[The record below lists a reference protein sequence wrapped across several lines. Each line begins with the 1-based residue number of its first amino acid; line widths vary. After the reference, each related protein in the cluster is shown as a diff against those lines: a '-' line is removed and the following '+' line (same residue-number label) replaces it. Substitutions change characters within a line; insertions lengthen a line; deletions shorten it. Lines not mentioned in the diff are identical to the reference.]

1 MKSEISEGKREL
13 GRNSKQIE
21 VSKLCSLLC
30 RWLGQFYSKRFDVRR
45 ELKQS
50 ELNRDTGN
58 TKIGILLFVVVA
70 LIFSITIVKLK
81 QGSLMQGY
89 DHIIRQNMLEK
100 DDE

>member
-1 MKSEISEGKREL
+1 MA
-13 GRNSKQIE
+13 
-21 VSKLCSLLC
+21 
-30 RWLGQFYSKRFDVRR
+30 KRFDVRR
-45 ELKQS
+45 ELKQT
-50 ELNRDTGN
+50 ELNRGTGN
-58 TKIGILLFVVVA
+58 TKIGIILFIVVA

>member
-1 MKSEISEGKREL
+1 MRK
-13 GRNSKQIE
+13 
-21 VSKLCSLLC
+21 
-30 RWLGQFYSKRFDVRR
+30 

-58 TKIGILLFVVVA
+58 VKIGILLFVVVA

-81 QGSLMQGY
+81 QGALMQGY

-100 DDE
+100 DDQQS

>member
-1 MKSEISEGKREL
+1 MPLKF
-13 GRNSKQIE
+13 
-21 VSKLCSLLC
+21 LCLLSHQ
-30 RWLGQFYSKRFDVRR
+30 LGQFYFKQLVMRR

-50 ELNRDTGN
+50 GLTRDTGN
-58 TKIGILLFVVVA
+58 ARIGILLFVVVA

-81 QGSLMQGY
+81 QGALMQGY

>member
-1 MKSEISEGKREL
+1 MRK
-13 GRNSKQIE
+13 
-21 VSKLCSLLC
+21 
-30 RWLGQFYSKRFDVRR
+30 

-58 TKIGILLFVVVA
+58 AKIGILLFVVVA

-81 QGSLMQGY
+81 QGALMQGY

-100 DDE
+100 DD

>member
-1 MKSEISEGKREL
+1 M
-13 GRNSKQIE
+13 
-21 VSKLCSLLC
+21 
-30 RWLGQFYSKRFDVRR
+30 RR

-50 ELNRDTGN
+50 ELIRNTGN
-58 TKIGILLFVVVA
+58 VKIGILLFVVVA

>member
-1 MKSEISEGKREL
+1 M
-13 GRNSKQIE
+13 
-21 VSKLCSLLC
+21 CH
-30 RWLGQFYSKRFDVRR
+30 WLGQFYSKRFGVRR

-50 ELNRDTGN
+50 ELNRGTGN

-100 DDE
+100 DDK

>member
-1 MKSEISEGKREL
+1 
-13 GRNSKQIE
+13 
-21 VSKLCSLLC
+21 
-30 RWLGQFYSKRFDVRR
+30 VRR
-45 ELKQS
+45 ELKQA
-50 ELNRDTGN
+50 ELNRGTGN
-58 TKIGILLFVVVA
+58 AKIGVLLFAVVA

>member
-1 MKSEISEGKREL
+1 VKREL
-13 GRNSKQIE
+13 N
-21 VSKLCSLLC
+21 
-30 RWLGQFYSKRFDVRR
+30 
-45 ELKQS
+45 QS

>member
-1 MKSEISEGKREL
+1 M
-13 GRNSKQIE
+13 
-21 VSKLCSLLC
+21 V
-30 RWLGQFYSKRFDVRR
+30 R

-50 ELNRDTGN
+50 ELDRNSGN
-58 TKIGILLFVVVA
+58 TKIGILLLVVVA

-100 DDE
+100 DDK

>member
-1 MKSEISEGKREL
+1 MKQTEL
-13 GRNSKQIE
+13 SK
-21 VSKLCSLLC
+21 
-30 RWLGQFYSKRFDVRR
+30 G
-45 ELKQS
+45 
-50 ELNRDTGN
+50 TGN

-100 DDE
+100 DDK